1 MKNLW
6 LVPLFVAVSGCNFVG
21 GGSGDGGEGVAA
33 VQPSRVTPEELRAAV
48 SDPRLVRFYEARQW
62 QPAWNATTARA
73 LVEAIS
79 QSPRHGLEPAL
90 FLTGPQQADAPAERE
105 AALSLAAL
113 SYADALARG
122 RVDPTRIREVY
133 TLDRPEPDL
142 AQPLNAALEGG
153 DLAGWFDGLAPRDPE
168 YRMLAQAYV
177 AARQSAAQRRGQP
190 IPEGSA
196 IRPGASDPRIPAIA
210 ESLRGQG
217 YLEGG
222 AAPEGEAA
230 PKQAKQGQPDGKAG
244 GQGQAQQAQAGTRY
258 TPELAAAVRR
268 LQEDFGIDGDGV
280 IDAETLAA
288 LNRGGMDRLRTLA
301 VNLERRRWLPREA
314 PPTRV
319 DVNTAATML
328 TFWRDGRA
336 ADRRKVVAGQPG
348 NETPELGSP
357 MFRLVANPTWTV
369 PESIAEEEILPKGP
383 GYMARNNMT
392 MRDGMIVQES
402 GPDNALGEVKFDMRN
417 DHAIYLHDTPAKALF
432 GQEERHRSHGCVRVQ
447 DALGFA
453 RMIAEQEGI
462 LPQWERALATG
473 EETFVALPREIPVR
487 LLYHTAFVD
496 EGGQLRFRPDV
507 YGWDDDVAEALGLPA
522 RERGAQP
529 GHVTDVGP

>member
-1 MKNLW
+1 MKKSW
-6 LVPLFVAVSGCNFVG
+6 LVALLIALGGCGNLS
-21 GGSGDGGEGVAA
+21 GSGDGGEGVAA

-90 FLTGPQQADAPAERE
+90 FLTGPQQAEAPAERE

-133 TLDRPEPDL
+133 TLDRPEPEL
-142 AQPLNAALEGG
+142 AQPLNAALESG
-153 DLAGWFDGLAPRDPE
+153 DLAGWFNGLAPQDPE

-177 AARQSAAQRRGQP
+177 AARQAAAERRGEP
-190 IPEGSA
+190 IPDGSA
-196 IRPGASDPRIPAIA
+196 IRPGGSDPRIPAIA
-210 ESLRGQG
+210 DALRGQG
-217 YLEGG
+217 YLEG
-222 AAPEGEAA
+222 AAEPPGEQT
-230 PKQAKQGQPDGKAG
+230 KQAQPNGKAPA
-244 GQGQAQQAQAGTRY
+244 QAQTGTRY

-268 LQEDFGIDGDGV
+268 LQEDFGIGSEGI

-288 LNRGGMDRLRTLA
+288 LNRGGLDRLRTLA
-301 VNLERRRWLPREA
+301 VNLERRRWLPRQA

-328 TFWRDGRA
+328 SFWRDGRE

-487 LLYHTAFVD
+487 LFYHTAFA
-496 EGGQLRFRPDV
+496 EGGRLRFRADV

-522 RERGAQP
+522 RERGARP
-529 GHVTDVGP
+529 SHVTDVGP